1 MALILLGISKPLGK
15 ILSILHYMKSDI
27 RFFCLPI
34 LGGNQ
39 QDGGI
44 TTEILLVNDISNLG
58 NWFTGI

>member
-1 MALILLGISKPLGK
+1 MESE
-15 ILSILHYMKSDI
+15 I

-44 TTEILLVNDISNLG
+44 TTEILLVNDVSNLG

>member
-1 MALILLGISKPLGK
+1 MGHAPLGGPAPCF
-15 ILSILHYMKSDI
+15 IQFTFY
-27 RFFCLPI
+27 FI

-39 QDGGI
+39 QDGGV